1 MRLNCYCFRENY
13 TFVPMKPHHLILF
26 LLFSVLAACHS
37 STHDMKQVAQD
48 ALENA
53 RTLGQKYPDLDED
66 EKKSFILSHFKVS
79 RQEEAD
85 YLGTT
90 VNMVDKL
97 RGRVRKKM
105 AENA

>member
-1 MRLNCYCFRENY
+1 
-13 TFVPMKPHHLILF
+13 
-26 LLFSVLAACHS
+26 
-37 STHDMKQVAQD
+37 
-48 ALENA
+48 
-53 RTLGQKYPDLDED
+53 LDED

-85 YLGTT
+85 FLGTT

-105 AENA
+105 AERQ